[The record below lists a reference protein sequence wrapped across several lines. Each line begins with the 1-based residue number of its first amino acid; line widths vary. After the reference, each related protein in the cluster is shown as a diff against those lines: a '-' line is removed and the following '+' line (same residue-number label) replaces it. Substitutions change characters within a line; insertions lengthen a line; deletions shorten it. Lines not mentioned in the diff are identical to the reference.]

1 MRTSLFRP
9 RSHLAH
15 RLLRQRPPHMRA
27 VSPIDQRAPLEDRIG
42 QPMTAPLSD
51 LNTAHSGLRRRSIM
65 SSSAIHPALRLFP
78 FMERPT
84 SRLNSKPAGPER
96 NIKRPAAIS
105 AFNTAMKPHSHIE
118 RLLAIQ
124 QARPSVLPAPMR
136 IRRPHYAAGQRMA
149 YRGIS
154 PYTQVLSMMTPQS
167 VDSHV
172 PPPSARNH
180 VTPTNS
186 SANLASPIAAGHID
200 RSLRIRSDVTHSHFP
215 DIAQSGST
223 GSQAIQGDVYLDG
236 HRMGHW
242 LGNFMASDS
251 RKPPAG
257 VASFDTRVSPIWP
270 GRKPA
275 F

>member
-1 MRTSLFRP
+1 MRTSLFCP

-15 RLLRQRPPHMRA
+15 RLLRQRPSQMRA

-42 QPMTAPLSD
+42 RPMTTPRPD
-51 LNTAHSGLRRRSIM
+51 LNFTYSASHRRSIM
-65 SSSAIHPALRLFP
+65 YSSAMSPALRLLP

-84 SRLNSKPAGPER
+84 PRLNSKPAAPER
-96 NIKRPAAIS
+96 NITRRRTIFALNAA
-105 AFNTAMKPHSHIE
+105 TKPHSQISK
-118 RLLAIQ
+118 LLSTQ
-124 QARPSVLPAPMR
+124 RVRPSVLPAP
-136 IRRPHYAAGQRMA
+136 IRTQRRYYAADQGMA

-154 PYTQVLSMMTPQS
+154 PYTPALSMSELQS
-167 VDSHV
+167 GASHA
-172 PPPSARNH
+172 PPPRARNH
-180 VTPTNS
+180 VTPTNGL
-186 SANLASPIAAGHID
+186 ANLASPIAAGHID
-200 RSLRIRSDVTHSHFP
+200 RSPQSRSNIALSHFP

-242 LGNFMASDS
+242 LGRFMASDS